1 MGPNGQDFTRF
12 FCLIEHPQ
20 LNPGVR
26 FIFLGVPKVR
36 GCVIFTLQVLKGR
49 LGVGVGFSP
58 HLARTLSSCA
68 DFITSLLA
76 TTSIP
81 TQGLD
86 SRLRLPL
93 GAQAS
98 GALEDANL

>member
-26 FIFLGVPKVR
+26 FIFLGVLKVR

-58 HLARTLSSCA
+58 HLAKDSK
-68 DFITSLLA
+68 LLRRLYYIA
-76 TTSIP
+76 AGYHKHSHS
-81 TQGLD
+81 GLRQQAAAA
-86 SRLRLPL
+86 SRCTRR
-93 GAQAS
+93 
-98 GALEDANL
+98 

>member
-1 MGPNGQDFTRF
+1 MDPNGQDFTRF

-68 DFITSLLA
+68 DFTSLLA

-86 SRLRLPL
+86 SRLLLPL
-93 GAQAS
+93 GAQ
-98 GALEDANL
+98 DANL